1 MRIRT
6 FTPLRPRPELAPVI
20 ASLPYDVVTT
30 EEARA
35 LAEGNPLSM
44 LHIVRA
50 EIDFPPGQDAH
61 ADAVY
66 ARAVENFRRLQA
78 EGHLEREGAPCLYV
92 YQQQMG
98 AHTQRGLVALCLVED
113 YDNGLI
119 KKHERT
125 RRDKEDDRTRLTSD
139 MSANAGPVFMTYR
152 DVPEVTALM
161 DAAAAAAPLFDFT
174 AHDGIRHTGWRIEGG
189 ENVVRAFAQVPCV
202 YIADGHHRAASAAR
216 VGRERRE
223 ANPAHTG
230 AEDYN
235 AFLTVLFPAS
245 QLKILPYNRTVTTL
259 RGRSP
264 EAFLTELAKVGTLT
278 PHAAPAPSAP
288 GNVSVYLAGRW
299 HGLRFSEPFGS
310 DPVSRLDVSML
321 QDRVLAPLLGIDD
334 PRTSQDVSFVG
345 GIRGTDYLVA
355 QVDSGAAA
363 VAFSMY
369 PTTLDQLMDIADAGQ
384 IMPPKST
391 WFEPK
396 LRSGLFIHTFE
407 GKR

>member
-35 LAEGNPLSM
+35 LARATRCRCCTSCAPKSIPTGAGRACRRR
-44 LHIVRA
+44 VRT
-50 EIDFPPGQDAH
+50 
-61 ADAVY
+61 
-66 ARAVENFRRLQA
+66 RVENFRRLQA

-189 ENVVRAFAQVPCV
+189 ETLCGPSRRCPASTSPMATTARP
-202 YIADGHHRAASAAR
+202 APPEWAASAVRPTPPTRAR
-216 VGRERRE
+216 
-223 ANPAHTG
+223 
-230 AEDYN
+230 
-235 AFLTVLFPAS
+235 
-245 QLKILPYNRTVTTL
+245 RTTT
-259 RGRSP
+259 
-264 EAFLTELAKVGTLT
+264 
-278 PHAAPAPSAP
+278 PS
-288 GNVSVYLAGRW
+288 
-299 HGLRFSEPFGS
+299 
-310 DPVSRLDVSML
+310 
-321 QDRVLAPLLGIDD
+321 
-334 PRTSQDVSFVG
+334 
-345 GIRGTDYLVA
+345 
-355 QVDSGAAA
+355 
-363 VAFSMY
+363 
-369 PTTLDQLMDIADAGQ
+369 
-384 IMPPKST
+384 
-391 WFEPK
+391 
-396 LRSGLFIHTFE
+396 
-407 GKR
+407 